1 MKDEY
6 PIQGVGDRYLEP
18 PGLIEGGVSYFM
30 TNFVSD
36 TISWPDI
43 HLGHDI

>member
-18 PGLIEGGVSYFM
+18 PGLIEGGSVLFYDKFC
-30 TNFVSD
+30 FEY
-36 TISWPDI
+36 ISWPDI